1 MNAHYDNHAND
12 IEYFD
17 LHKPKIEVK
26 KKSNF
31 VDIND
36 LSDSQVIEKLEEV
49 EIRLGELTELY
60 NNTKHE
66 GTFTILS
73 RLHSFKSV
81 IRASMR
87 KRKLETNESLRLK
100 IIGLE
105 QKLGNVDKDQ
115 EKKINH
121 LNLVNEN
128 LKNEVKALK
137 ESGKKIKTSGGG
149 NLIEENFRLREE
161 KRELGLL
168 VLDLQKIIA
177 ENKEAEKTKRHEIN
191 VINEKY
197 KYDYLK
203 EFIKNHVD
211 EFEYKALT
219 LKLKSM

>member
-36 LSDSQVIEKLEEV
+36 LSDSQVVEKLEEV

-73 RLHSFKSV
+73 RLHSFKCV
-81 IRASMR
+81 IRANMR

-115 EKKINH
+115 EKEINH
-121 LNLVNEN
+121 IKLVNEN
-128 LKNEVKALK
+128 LKNEIKALK
-137 ESGKKIKTSGGG
+137 LNN
-149 NLIEENFRLREE
+149 NLQALSVSRAKVEQLT
-161 KRELGLL
+161 KELAIVRS
-168 VLDLQKIIA
+168 VLA
-177 ENKEAEKTKRHEIN
+177 ENREVEKTKRHEIN
-191 VINEKY
+191 VRNEKFIPKKLSKILKDLISDSDY
-197 KYDYLK
+197 KKVLDALK
-203 EFIKNHVD
+203 E
-211 EFEYKALT
+211 
-219 LKLKSM
+219 M